1 MEHTMMEHV
10 LLRRRGPT
18 VMKYQTTDDEM
29 KVFRYLVRPL
39 LESQDVVSALKRGHG
54 MKLELNSERAMALQ
68 TGQWWAV

>member
-1 MEHTMMEHV
+1 
-10 LLRRRGPT
+10 
-18 VMKYQTTDDEM
+18 MKYQTTDDEM